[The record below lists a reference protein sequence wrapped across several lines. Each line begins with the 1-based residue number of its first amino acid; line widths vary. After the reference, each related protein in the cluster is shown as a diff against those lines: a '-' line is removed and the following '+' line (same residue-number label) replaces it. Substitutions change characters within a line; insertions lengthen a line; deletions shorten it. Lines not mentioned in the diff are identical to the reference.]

1 MLFTFQFLSLYL
13 CSQPL
18 ADLYYRYHG
27 HLSALLYVVH
37 GIIGAGYFYEFQGQF
52 SELLLAEVVLFNIFC
67 SAKYIS

>member
-27 HLSALLYVVH
+27 HLSALLCVLVH
-37 GIIGAGYFYEFQGQF
+37 GIIDAGYFYEF
-52 SELLLAEVVLFNIFC
+52 
-67 SAKYIS
+67 